1 MMRSAPL
8 PTANKRSS
16 TSKSVRRNALTTT
29 QGPDSSVKDAEK
41 PQTEGENLLP
51 PACPKTK
58 QHISSYQTLEEA
70 REAATKDKDR
80 RYSSFITQVRMESEL
95 SYRTGGMVP
104 RWYQKD
110 CAEAAFL
117 GIDTGLICSTGSGK
131 TEAFMLMLFADPT
144 GKSKIIVIST
154 LNALE
159 VDQAAR
165 FSRRGI
171 EAAAVNGETYS
182 DELHKNV
189 VATVIDEAHCVLEW
203 GKEFRRDFGEVEKTR
218 SLMTRKPIF
227 FCTATLTPDMLREL
241 LNKLAFSR
249 ERMFVLNLGNE
260 RHNITAVVCRLKSPS
275 DYGALDFVL
284 DEGLA
289 GDELVPALIYV
300 NTRELAIRIWLYLLR
315 QIPRDS
321 PLREQIDF
329 VISTRDSV
337 VKQLVIQLFML
348 GGIKIVIATESAG
361 MGLDVPH
368 LPRTI
373 QFQATRSVVEWAQH
387 AGRAGRNGMSAFSLM
402 LVEPSVFEQTKK
414 RQPQASQAKENT
426 RAITTASVKEED
438 IDEAVPPRP
447 KRKRQ
452 EDQAQGVEQVQHA
465 DQEDSNHVIANPA
478 NMPEDD
484 LENDPD
490 VEYRKKMEP
499 TMREYI
505 ITESCRGAVMR
516 QHFENPDPPLQG
528 NKGHNFDCPIN
539 EHDVAILNL
548 IRRLNARLTEVT
560 ILPPVGPD
568 DFTQQQLLTEIPK
581 RNRAR
586 AASVKTALLAFR
598 DTYWRESDRQSG
610 FLPATLLPDDVLAT
624 LASEAKIRTM
634 DDLNLALPGWTFA
647 SELGP
652 EKQVRYTIARS

>member
-1 MMRSAPL
+1 MRSAPL

-80 RYSSFITQVRMESEL
+80 CYSSFITQVRMESEL

-182 DELHKNV
+182 DELHKRLENDEIRAIITSPEMIFRHPRFSLLVRSAYWMKNV

-426 RAITTASVKEED
+426 RAITTAK
-438 IDEAVPPRP
+438 
-447 KRKRQ
+447 
-452 EDQAQGVEQVQHA
+452 
-465 DQEDSNHVIANPA
+465 
-478 NMPEDD
+478 
-484 LENDPD
+484 NDPD

-528 NKGHNFDCPIN
+528 KLLYLPS
-539 EHDVAILNL
+539 EILTGVNPTDNL
-548 IRRLNARLTEVT
+548 
-560 ILPPVGPD
+560 
-568 DFTQQQLLTEIPK
+568 
-581 RNRAR
+581 
-586 AASVKTALLAFR
+586 
-598 DTYWRESDRQSG
+598 
-610 FLPATLLPDDVLAT
+610 ATLLPDDVLAT

-652 EKQVRYTIARS
+652 GALSHIAELDA